1 MKTRLSSSSTRATPP
16 TPGSPSPQQ
25 KGSGGEM
32 TRSQPWIRSAGY
44 DGLLILAPP
53 FLALLVVLTLPAT
66 YRHSAAMPL
75 LAWVVLVVG
84 IDVAHVYGTLF
95 QTYFDP
101 VKLRQRRT
109 LLAVVPVA
117 CYAAG
122 VALHSLGGL
131 VFWRVLAYLAVFH
144 FIRQQYGFL
153 RIYGRHEARAPGRWL
168 ATALIYYATLYP
180 LLYWHFSPARHFS
193 WFVEGDFVQL
203 DWAAGRTGATV
214 LYGGLIA
221 AYAARECWQWQRTR
235 TFNLPRNLLLAG
247 TLVSWFVGIVL
258 FNGDLTFTLLN
269 VVSHGIPYLALV
281 WAGGPQPA
289 GSPAPARRGAWAGRY
304 GLAVFLG
311 AVLLLAF
318 LEEGLWDGLV
328 WREHG
333 AVFGWF
339 RQLPAVGRPV
349 LLTWLV
355 PLLALPQST
364 HYVLDG
370 FIWRRRK

>member
-1 MKTRLSSSSTRATPP
+1 MARP
-16 TPGSPSPQQ
+16 
-25 KGSGGEM
+25 
-32 TRSQPWIRSAGY
+32 QPWIRSACY

-53 FLALLVVLTLPAT
+53 FLALLVVLALPAT

-101 VKLRQRRT
+101 VKRRQRRT

-153 RIYGRHEARAPGRWL
+153 RIYGRHEAAAPGRWL

-247 TLVSWFVGIVL
+247 TLVSWYVGIVL

-289 GSPAPARRGAWAGRY
+289 GSPAPVRRGAWAGRY

-339 RQLPAVGRPV
+339 RQLPTVGRPA

-370 FIWRRRK
+370 FIWRRAK

>member
-1 MKTRLSSSSTRATPP
+1 MP
-16 TPGSPSPQQ
+16 TSP
-25 KGSGGEM
+25 
-32 TRSQPWIRSAGY
+32 QPWIRSVRY

-53 FLALLVVLTLPAT
+53 FGALLVVLALPAS
-66 YRHSAAMPL
+66 YRHTAEMPL
-75 LAWVVLVVG
+75 LAWVALVVL

-101 VKLRQRRT
+101 LRRAQRRT
-109 LLAVVPVA
+109 LLWVVPLA

-131 VFWRVLAYLAVFH
+131 VFWRALAYLAVFH

-153 RIYGRHEARAPGRWL
+153 RIYSRHEVHAPGRWL
-168 ATALIYYATLYP
+168 AAALVYYATIYP
-180 LLYWHFSPARHFS
+180 LIYWHLSPGRHFN
-193 WFVEGDFVQL
+193 WFVEGDFVQF
-203 DWAAGRTGATV
+203 DWPAGRAVATA
-214 LYGGLIA
+214 LYVGLIV
-221 AYAARECWQWQRTR
+221 AYAARELWLWHHTR
-235 TFNLPRNLLLAG
+235 AFNVPRNLLLVG
-247 TLVSWFVGIVL
+247 TLVSWYAGIVL
-258 FNGDLTFTLLN
+258 FNGDLAFTLLN

-281 WAGGPQPA
+281 WAGGPKQPHTQ
-289 GSPAPARRGAWAGRY
+289 APARRGAWAGRY

-311 AVLLLAF
+311 AVGLLAF

-333 AVFGWF
+333 TVFSWF
-339 RQLPAVGRPV
+339 QQLPAVASPA
-349 LLTWLV
+349 LLMWLV

-370 FIWRRRK
+370 FIWRRGRRTEPSLRRR